1 MCWGLGNRQAN
12 KKLSFH
18 GVWEDRALLSA
29 VIPTGLNKNHDLSA
43 LGNVSVLPP
52 SQFNSIMLFFP
63 VAVTVEVYMQNG
75 AVTRI

>member
-18 GVWEDRALLSA
+18 GVLEDRALLFA

-52 SQFNSIMLFFP
+52 SQFNSIMLFFSL
-63 VAVTVEVYMQNG
+63 AVTVEVYTQNG

>member
-18 GVWEDRALLSA
+18 GVLEDRALLSA
-29 VIPTGLNKNHDLSA
+29 VIPTGLNKTNDLSA

-52 SQFNSIMLFFP
+52 SQFYSIMLFCS

-75 AVTRI
+75 AVTCT